1 MKMAITRQEVKH
13 VARLAKLEF
22 TKEELDMF
30 AVQMDD
36 IINMVQQLEEVDTTG
51 VPVTTHVTD
60 AFNVM
65 REDVAAKGTNRD
77 LLMKNVPESQDGYI
91 KVPAIIDESEEG

>member
-1 MKMAITRQEVKH
+1 MAITREEVRH
-13 VARLAKLEF
+13 VASLAKLEF
-22 TKEELDMF
+22 SEEKLDMF
-30 AVQMDD
+30 AAQMDD
-36 IINMVQQLEEVDTTG
+36 IINMVQQLAEVDTTD

-65 REDVAAKGTNRD
+65 REDQAIKGTDRD
-77 LLMKNVPESQDGYI
+77 LLMENVPESQDGFI

>member
-1 MKMAITRQEVKH
+1 MMAITASEVAH
-13 VARLAKLEF
+13 VASLAKLSF
-22 TKEELDMF
+22 NAEELEKF
-30 AVQMDD
+30 TGQMDE
-36 IINMVQQLEEVDTTG
+36 IINMVQELSEVDTTD

-65 REDVAAKGTNRD
+65 REDVAVKGTDRE
-77 LLMKNVPESQDGYI
+77 LLMQNVPESQDGYI

>member
-1 MKMAITRQEVKH
+1 MAITASEVAH
-13 VARLAKLEF
+13 VASLAKLSF
-22 TKEELDMF
+22 NAEELEKF
-30 AVQMDD
+30 TGQMDE
-36 IINMVQQLEEVDTTG
+36 IINMVQELSEVDTTD

-65 REDVAAKGTNRD
+65 REDVAVKGTDRE
-77 LLMKNVPESQDGYI
+77 LLMQNVPESQDGYI

>member
-1 MKMAITRQEVKH
+1 MAITRQEVKH

-22 TKEELDMF
+22 TEEELDMF
-30 AVQMDD
+30 AGQMDD

-65 REDVAAKGTNRD
+65 REDIADKGTDRD